1 MKTGLH
7 FEDFAAGQSFETESR
22 ALTESDLAD
31 FARLS
36 GDHNALH
43 SDDDYARGF
52 GFRGRI
58 AQGVLALSAVTGLIN
73 QLGITRGTLLAFLGL
88 NWSFRR
94 PVYPGDTVRARIR
107 VGSKRLASDS
117 HRGVVVLE
125 VAALNQ
131 EGEVVQDGEFTVLVR
146 CRAR

>member
-7 FEDFAAGQSFETESR
+7 FEDFETGQSFETESR
-22 ALTESDLAD
+22 TLTELDLAE

-43 SDDDYARGF
+43 SDDDYARAF

-88 NWSFRR
+88 SWNFRR
-94 PVYPGDTVRARIR
+94 PVYPGDSVRARIH
-107 VGSKRLASDS
+107 VGSKRLASDAR
-117 HRGVVVLE
+117 RGVVALE

-131 EGEVVQDGEFTVLVR
+131 EGEVVQEGELTMLVR
-146 CRAR
+146 CRTT